1 MSGRILE
8 AVQAQVEETEH
19 DEHDDA
25 LPNESKEDAFKRLA
39 SARVNKAIK
48 MIALIGNLSSAQYSS
63 TSEQHDAIERA
74 LLIQVQATM
83 RKLRKEK
90 REVVQFKL

>member
-1 MSGRILE
+1 MSANSAPRILE
-8 AVQAQVEETEH
+8 TVVEPEEAG
-19 DEHDDA
+19 DV

>member
-8 AVQAQVEETEH
+8 AVKKEQEVEEQEVETI
-19 DEHDDA
+19 DG
-25 LPNESKEDAFKRLA
+25 ESKEDAFRRLA

-48 MIALIGNLSSAQYSS
+48 MISLIGNLASAQYAS
-63 TSEQHDAIERA
+63 TAEQHDAIERA

-90 REVVQFKL
+90 LEQRKFEL